1 MKDEE
6 LDNVFKDLNFDV
18 FEPEENHEEAFLK
31 KLNAQSIAQAKH
43 QKGTIFNLW
52 KPLLSVAAC
61 VLVGVFLFKSYTSP
75 NHVETADLASVSKEM
90 KQTQD
95 FYSVLITS
103 ELSKLE
109 QQQTPETKQLID
121 DTMRQLNVLEKDYQK
136 LKKDLV
142 DSGEDKRVIYAMV
155 TNFQQRTALLQNVLE
170 TIENIQKLK
179 EQDNESNIL

>member
-1 MKDEE
+1 
-6 LDNVFKDLNFDV
+6 
-18 FEPEENHEEAFLK
+18 
-31 KLNAQSIAQAKH
+31 
-43 QKGTIFNLW
+43 
-52 KPLLSVAAC
+52 
-61 VLVGVFLFKSYTSP
+61 
-75 NHVETADLASVSKEM
+75 M

-170 TIENIQKLK
+170 TIENIQQLK

>member
-1 MKDEE
+1 MKDER
-6 LDNVFKDLNFDV
+6 LDNVFKDLDFDV
-18 FEPEENHEEAFLK
+18 FEPQENHEQSFLE
-31 KLNAQSIAQAKH
+31 KLNSQDLASNKN

-61 VLVGVFLFKSYTSP
+61 LMIGIFLFKNYTLP
-75 NHVETADLASVSKEM
+75 THNEAADLASVSKEM

-103 ELSKLE
+103 ELSKIE
-109 QQQTPETKQLID
+109 QQQTPETKQLIE
-121 DTMRQLNVLEKDYQK
+121 DTMRQLNVLEKDYQD

-142 DSGEDKRVIYAMV
+142 SSGEDKRVIYAMV
-155 TNFQQRTALLQNVLE
+155 NNFQQRTTLLQKVLK
-170 TIENIQKLK
+170 TIENIQQLK